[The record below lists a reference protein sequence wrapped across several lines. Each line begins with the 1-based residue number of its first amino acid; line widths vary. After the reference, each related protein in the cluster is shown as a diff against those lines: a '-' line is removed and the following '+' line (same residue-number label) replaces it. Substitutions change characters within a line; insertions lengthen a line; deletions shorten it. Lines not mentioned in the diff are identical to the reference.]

1 MKGQMLHFQGELLLG
16 DPKVISLRFDLS
28 HSLTCPLAPS
38 CSMCSASIPVLRCSA
53 HLSPGLPPCFGSL
66 LFYCALPGCF
76 WPASLSLS
84 LWGPCQ
90 GCNTVI
96 VRLLSEDVSNESP
109 SPSSYLFTQ
118 PLHISPF
125 Q

>member
-1 MKGQMLHFQGELLLG
+1 MCLFSINHERFHCCVLAEYLEQNVIWQMLVLFQLNQ
-16 DPKVISLRFDLS
+16 I
-28 HSLTCPLAPS
+28 
-38 CSMCSASIPVLRCSA
+38 
-53 HLSPGLPPCFGSL
+53 
-66 LFYCALPGCF
+66 ALPET
-76 WPASLSLS
+76 LDDSLS

-118 PLHISPF
+118 PLHVSPF